1 MIMEPVS
8 RGSRMGKKGI
18 VTEGDFSFIK
28 EKSISYVLWGSDG
41 MEWVLPSPN
50 PLKSLCTRLR

>member
-1 MIMEPVS
+1 
-8 RGSRMGKKGI
+8 MGKKGV